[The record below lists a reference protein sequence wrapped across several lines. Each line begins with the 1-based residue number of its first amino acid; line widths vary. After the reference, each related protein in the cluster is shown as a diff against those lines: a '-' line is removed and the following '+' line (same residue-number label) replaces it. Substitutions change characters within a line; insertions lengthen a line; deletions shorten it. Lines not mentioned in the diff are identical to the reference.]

1 MSRLS
6 EPVRVLHVDDDAAFL
21 ELTAEFLER
30 ESDVIVPTPAPDVDE
45 GLDAL
50 ARDPFDCVVSDYD
63 MPGPDG
69 IEFLERVR
77 ERYPDLPFVLFTGKG
92 SEEIASEAISAGVTD
107 YLQKGGGR
115 ERFSLLANRV
125 EKAVERYRSE
135 RALEEHNRRLETLI
149 SNLPGIVYRCAN
161 APGWPM
167 SYVAGECEEL
177 VGYPADAI
185 ERGEVSWGEDILH
198 PDDREEAWETVQT
211 AIEDDEPFELTYRVV
226 DADGDVRWVWER
238 GRAVTGSGEHWP
250 TAGDGSG
257 ATAARGDSTSL
268 EGFITDITDR
278 RERERE
284 LHEQREF
291 TETVMNAFD
300 DIVYVFDAEGNY
312 IRWNDRATE
321 VSGYTEAELA
331 ELGPA
336 DFVAD
341 EHVDRIADSIEEIF
355 ETGRSA
361 VEGDLVMADGT
372 RVPYEF
378 RGRALTDDEGEP
390 WGFCGIARDISERR
404 RRERELEAR
413 NERLDEFASIVSH
426 DLRNPLNV
434 AQGHLEQVR
443 GECDS
448 EHLDPVADAHGR
460 MEALIEELLTLGREG
475 EAVTDPDTVELAVVV
490 EQGWRHVDTPNASLV
505 VETERTIR
513 ADRAR
518 LQRLVENLVR
528 NAVEHGRDP
537 DGRDDDAPEDPPHL
551 TVTVGDLP
559 DGSGFY
565 VADDGVG
572 IPPEERERVLGP
584 ESTTDDGTGF
594 GLAIV
599 QRLATAH
606 DWTLALTE
614 SAAGGTRIEIRGVED
629 A

>member
-268 EGFITDITDR
+268 EGFITDITGR

-443 GECDS
+443 EECDS

-537 DGRDDDAPEDPPHL
+537 DGRDDDTPEDPPHL
-551 TVTVGDLP
+551 TVTAGDLP

>member
-198 PDDREEAWETVQT
+198 PGDREEVWETVQT

-226 DADGDVRWVWER
+226 DVDGDVRWIWER

-257 ATAARGDSTSL
+257 ATAARGDNTSL

-284 LHEQREF
+284 LHEQRQF

-312 IRWNDRATE
+312 IR
-321 VSGYTEAELA
+321 
-331 ELGPA
+331 
-336 DFVAD
+336 
-341 EHVDRIADSIEEIF
+341 
-355 ETGRSA
+355 
-361 VEGDLVMADGT
+361 
-372 RVPYEF
+372 
-378 RGRALTDDEGEP
+378 
-390 WGFCGIARDISERR
+390 
-404 RRERELEAR
+404 
-413 NERLDEFASIVSH
+413 
-426 DLRNPLNV
+426 
-434 AQGHLEQVR
+434 
-443 GECDS
+443 
-448 EHLDPVADAHGR
+448 
-460 MEALIEELLTLGREG
+460 
-475 EAVTDPDTVELAVVV
+475 
-490 EQGWRHVDTPNASLV
+490 
-505 VETERTIR
+505 
-513 ADRAR
+513 
-518 LQRLVENLVR
+518 
-528 NAVEHGRDP
+528 
-537 DGRDDDAPEDPPHL
+537 
-551 TVTVGDLP
+551 
-559 DGSGFY
+559 
-565 VADDGVG
+565 
-572 IPPEERERVLGP
+572 
-584 ESTTDDGTGF
+584 
-594 GLAIV
+594 
-599 QRLATAH
+599 
-606 DWTLALTE
+606 
-614 SAAGGTRIEIRGVED
+614 
-629 A
+629 